1 MKTEVIYYL
10 LSHTLLF
17 KFTQNNDCM
26 IESILLLGFL
36 RIPYHFCIMEMI
48 SALEKIAI
56 VSGIISV
63 WFSKKG
69 NIWVYPIGIL
79 STIIYIYLSFHGDL
93 FGEATVNLYYTIMSV
108 YGWYNWMRQ
117 DNDKG
122 LLIRISNSST
132 AEWRKEILFFMGMYI
147 ILFFALQYI
156 KEAFAP
162 GAIPWA
168 DALASA
174 SAFTGMWLMAKK
186 KVNSWIWWIITNIV
200 SVPLYYVKG
209 FNDTSFYYLILLVL
223 AILGLVEWRK
233 KAYEFEQH

>member
-1 MKTEVIYYL
+1 
-10 LSHTLLF
+10 
-17 KFTQNNDCM
+17 
-26 IESILLLGFL
+26 
-36 RIPYHFCIMEMI
+36 MEMI
-48 SALEKIAI
+48 GALEKIAI

-79 STIIYIYLSFHGDL
+79 STIIYIYLSFQGDL
-93 FGEATVNLYYTIMSV
+93 FGEATVNLYYTIMSI

-117 DNDKG
+117 DGNKE

-132 AEWRKEILFFMGMYI
+132 SERRKEILFFIGVYI
-147 ILFFALQYI
+147 IIFLALQYI
-156 KEAFAP
+156 KDAFAP

-209 FNDTSFYYLILLVL
+209 YDNTSLYYLILLVL
-223 AILGLVEWRK
+223 AILGLIEWRK
-233 KAYEFEQH
+233 KAHEVEQH

>member
-1 MKTEVIYYL
+1 
-10 LSHTLLF
+10 
-17 KFTQNNDCM
+17 
-26 IESILLLGFL
+26 
-36 RIPYHFCIMEMI
+36 MEMI
-48 SALEKIAI
+48 GALENIAI

-79 STIIYIYLSFHGDL
+79 STIIYIYLSFQGDL
-93 FGEATVNLYYTIMSV
+93 FGEATVNLYYTIMSI

-117 DNDKG
+117 DVDKG
-122 LLIRISNSST
+122 LLIRISNSSAT
-132 AEWRKEILFFMGMYI
+132 ERRNEFLFFIGVYLI
-147 ILFFALQYI
+147 IFLALQYI
-156 KEAFAP
+156 KDAFAP

-209 FNDTSFYYLILLVL
+209 YDNTSLYYLILLVL
-223 AILGLVEWRK
+223 AILGLIEWRK
-233 KAYEFEQH
+233 KAHEVEQH

>member
-1 MKTEVIYYL
+1 
-10 LSHTLLF
+10 
-17 KFTQNNDCM
+17 
-26 IESILLLGFL
+26 
-36 RIPYHFCIMEMI
+36 MEMI
-48 SALEKIAI
+48 GALEKIAI

-79 STIIYIYLSFHGDL
+79 STIIYIYLSFQGDL
-93 FGEATVNLYYTIMSV
+93 FGEATVNLYYTIMSI

-117 DNDKG
+117 DGNKE

-132 AEWRKEILFFMGMYI
+132 SERRKEILFFIGVYI
-147 ILFFALQYI
+147 IIFLALQYI
-156 KEAFAP
+156 KDAFAP

-186 KVNSWIWWIITNIV
+186 KVNSWIWWTITNIV

-209 FNDTSFYYLILLVL
+209 YDNTSLYYLILLVL
-223 AILGLVEWRK
+223 AILGLIEWRK
-233 KAYEFEQH
+233 KAHEVEQH

>member
-1 MKTEVIYYL
+1 
-10 LSHTLLF
+10 
-17 KFTQNNDCM
+17 
-26 IESILLLGFL
+26 
-36 RIPYHFCIMEMI
+36 MEMI
-48 SALEKIAI
+48 GALEKIAI

-79 STIIYIYLSFHGDL
+79 STIIYIYLSFQGDL
-93 FGEATVNLYYTIMSV
+93 FGEATVNLYYTIMSI

-117 DNDKG
+117 DGNKE

-132 AEWRKEILFFMGMYI
+132 SERRKEILFFIGVYI
-147 ILFFALQYI
+147 IIFLALQYI
-156 KEAFAP
+156 KDAFAP

-186 KVNSWIWWIITNIV
+186 KVNSWIWWTITNIV

-209 FNDTSFYYLILLVL
+209 YDNTSLYYLILLVL
-223 AILGLVEWRK
+223 AILGLIEWRK
-233 KAYEFEQH
+233 KANEVEQH

>member
-1 MKTEVIYYL
+1 
-10 LSHTLLF
+10 
-17 KFTQNNDCM
+17 
-26 IESILLLGFL
+26 
-36 RIPYHFCIMEMI
+36 MEMI
-48 SALEKIAI
+48 GALEKIAI

-79 STIIYIYLSFHGDL
+79 STIIYIYLSFQGDL
-93 FGEATVNLYYTIMSV
+93 FGEATVNLYYTIMSI

-117 DNDKG
+117 DVDKG
-122 LLIRISNSST
+122 LLIRISNSSAT
-132 AEWRKEILFFMGMYI
+132 ERRNEFLFFIGVYLI
-147 ILFFALQYI
+147 IFLALQYI
-156 KEAFAP
+156 KDAFAP

-209 FNDTSFYYLILLVL
+209 YDNTSLYYLILLVL
-223 AILGLVEWRK
+223 AILGLIEWRK
-233 KAYEFEQH
+233 KAHEVEQH

>member
-1 MKTEVIYYL
+1 MG
-10 LSHTLLF
+10 
-17 KFTQNNDCM
+17 M
-26 IESILLLGFL
+26 IG
-36 RIPYHFCIMEMI
+36 
-48 SALEKIAI
+48 ALENIAI

-79 STIIYIYLSFHGDL
+79 STIIYIYLSFQGDL
-93 FGEATVNLYYTIMSV
+93 FGEATVNLYYTIMSI

-117 DNDKG
+117 DVDKG
-122 LLIRISNSST
+122 LLIRISNSSAT
-132 AEWRKEILFFMGMYI
+132 ERRNEFLFFIGVYLI
-147 ILFFALQYI
+147 IFLALQYI
-156 KEAFAP
+156 KDAFAP

-209 FNDTSFYYLILLVL
+209 YDNTSLYYLILLVL
-223 AILGLVEWRK
+223 AILGLIEWRK
-233 KAYEFEQH
+233 KAHEVEQH

>member
-1 MKTEVIYYL
+1 
-10 LSHTLLF
+10 
-17 KFTQNNDCM
+17 
-26 IESILLLGFL
+26 
-36 RIPYHFCIMEMI
+36 MEMI
-48 SALEKIAI
+48 GALEKIAI

-79 STIIYIYLSFHGDL
+79 STIIYIYLSFQGDL
-93 FGEATVNLYYTIMSV
+93 FGEATVNLYYTIMSI

-117 DNDKG
+117 DGNKE

-132 AEWRKEILFFMGMYI
+132 SERRKEILFFIGVYI
-147 ILFFALQYI
+147 IIFLALQYI
-156 KEAFAP
+156 KDAFAP
-162 GAIPWA
+162 GAITWA

-186 KVNSWIWWIITNIV
+186 KVNSWIWWTITNIV

-209 FNDTSFYYLILLVL
+209 YDNTSLYYLILLVL
-223 AILGLVEWRK
+223 AILGLIEWRK
-233 KAYEFEQH
+233 KAHEVEQH

>member
-1 MKTEVIYYL
+1 
-10 LSHTLLF
+10 
-17 KFTQNNDCM
+17 
-26 IESILLLGFL
+26 
-36 RIPYHFCIMEMI
+36 MEMI
-48 SALEKIAI
+48 GALEKIAI

-79 STIIYIYLSFHGDL
+79 STIIYIYLSFQGDL
-93 FGEATVNLYYTIMSV
+93 FGEATVNLYYTIMSI

-117 DNDKG
+117 DGNKE

-132 AEWRKEILFFMGMYI
+132 SERRKEILFFIGVYI
-147 ILFFALQYI
+147 IIFLALQYI
-156 KEAFAP
+156 KDAFAP

-209 FNDTSFYYLILLVL
+209 FDDTSFYYLILLVL
-223 AILGLVEWRK
+223 AILGLIEWR
-233 KAYEFEQH
+233 

>member
-1 MKTEVIYYL
+1 MG
-10 LSHTLLF
+10 
-17 KFTQNNDCM
+17 M
-26 IESILLLGFL
+26 IG
-36 RIPYHFCIMEMI
+36 
-48 SALEKIAI
+48 ALENIAI

-79 STIIYIYLSFHGDL
+79 STIIYIYLSFQGDL
-93 FGEATVNLYYTIMSV
+93 FGEATVNLYYTIMSI

-117 DNDKG
+117 NGNKE
-122 LLIRISNSST
+122 LLIRISNSSAT
-132 AEWRKEILFFMGMYI
+132 ERRNEFLFFIGVYLI
-147 ILFFALQYI
+147 IFLALQYI
-156 KEAFAP
+156 KDAFAP

-209 FNDTSFYYLILLVL
+209 YDNTSLYYLILLVL
-223 AILGLVEWRK
+223 AILGLIEWRK
-233 KAYEFEQH
+233 KAHEVE